1 VIDTARLRLRLPHHA
16 DASAVV
22 ALMTDPETAR
32 WNAVPAV
39 VDLAA
44 AIGWLARTADW
55 SDGDHASWAIADPAT
70 DEFLG
75 VVSVHS
81 INPDQRDA
89 EIGYR
94 VVPAARGRGI
104 ATEAVTAAT
113 AWAFEN
119 LDLVRIELAHAVDN
133 AASCRVA
140 THAGYQLE
148 GTMRQSYVYG
158 DGKRY
163 DEHLHARLIGDPA
176 PVTEG

>member
-1 VIDTARLRLRLPHHA
+1 
-16 DASAVV
+16 
-22 ALMTDPETAR
+22 M
-32 WNAVPAV
+32 
-39 VDLAA
+39 
-44 AIGWLARTADW
+44 
-55 SDGDHASWAIADPAT
+55 
-70 DEFLG
+70 
-75 VVSVHS
+75 SVHS

-133 AASCRVA
+133 AASCLVA
-140 THAGYQLE
+140 IRSGYQLE

-158 DGKRY
+158 DGNRY

-176 PVTEG
+176 PVIEG